1 MLAGTAAQ
9 LSTNASP
16 PSNSCTKTNPLI
28 TIMSSVI
35 SGKCAGRRD
44 ASDNGIMVPTVFSRS
59 SKRLLRQRARLIDVY
74 RHYPSHTTRPAAK
87 RSEEHTSELQSR
99 ENLVCRLLLEKKK
112 KTTK

>member
-74 RHYPSHTTRPAAK
+74 RHYPSHTRRPAAK
-87 RSEEHTSELQSR
+87 HSISRVRSEEHTSELQSR
-99 ENLVCRLLLEKKK
+99 LHLV
-112 KTTK
+112 